1 MKKKIMS
8 AFAAGMMGMMFGILY
23 PEYILL
29 PDTYHYVKESDWSG
43 QENTKRSER
52 NAKDHMNEMLYGD
65 SKQIKVSSRFF
76 QFLLDEGIVLWKNM
90 E

>member
-1 MKKKIMS
+1 
-8 AFAAGMMGMMFGILY
+8 MMFGILY

-29 PDTYHYVKESDWSG
+29 PDTYQYVEESYWYG
-43 QENTKRSER
+43 QKNTKRSEA
-52 NAKDHMNEMLYGD
+52 NAKEHIKEMLYGD
-65 SKQIKVSSRFF
+65 SKQIKISSRLF

>member
-1 MKKKIMS
+1 
-8 AFAAGMMGMMFGILY
+8 MMFGILY

-29 PDTYHYVKESDWSG
+29 PDTYQYMEQRSWYG
-43 QENTKRSER
+43 QKNTKRSEWS
-52 NAKDHMNEMLYGD
+52 ATEHMEEMLYGD
-65 SKQIKVSSRFF
+65 SKQIKISSRLF